1 MNKTLFF
8 LISSVIMVIFT
19 VITISTAPNINGG
32 FPGQYSSTSNCD
44 AMSES
49 YKYNKDSTKN
59 PTDAEKKRLDNE
71 KERVNICYRQKA
83 FINMEYATLIIDI
96 CLAVICSILGL
107 FHFFETGMFF
117 QKYTGLIGLISG
129 VIAFVLT
136 LVYLIYSGI
145 VFTKDHDEHQSL
157 LFDNGAYK
165 KWDGTKKDYINAY
178 TDEDEEKDQY
188 ASKAKFKDL
197 GKKQYNYDSKA
208 YKNYLKGD
216 IPVEE
221 CNWDLIERSAPSA
234 PTLDSDKGYEYE
246 TNKYCEY
253 IWKSSSY
260 LENLND
266 LSNKHLYDTW
276 VTSLIFSAFVLVCSI
291 GLAVFGLLIFMNP
304 DSSGHTKL

>member
-8 LISSVIMVIFT
+8 LISSVVMVIFT
-19 VITISTAPNINGG
+19 VITISTAPNINRCFQGE
-32 FPGQYSSTSNCD
+32 YSSTSNCD
-44 AMSES
+44 ALSEE
-49 YKYNKDSTKN
+49 YKYHKDSNKN
-59 PTDAEKKRLDNE
+59 PSDDDKKELDKE
-71 KERVNICYRQKA
+71 KERVNLCYRQKA

-96 CLAVICSILGL
+96 CLAAICAILGL

-117 QKYTGLIGLISG
+117 AKYTGLIGLISG

-145 VFTKDHDEHQSL
+145 VFTKDHHSEQSL

-165 KWDGTKKDYINAY
+165 KWDETKNDYIKAY
-178 TDEDEEKDQY
+178 TEEDEEKDQY

-208 YKNYLKGD
+208 YKDYLKGETPID
-216 IPVEE
+216 E
-221 CNWDLIERSAPSA
+221 CKYEYFTPSNPSA
-234 PTLDSDKGYEYE
+234 PALVAGKGYPYD
-246 TNKYCEY
+246 TDKYCEY
-253 IWKSSSY
+253 LWKSSY
-260 LENLND
+260 LENLNN
-266 LSNKHLYDTW
+266 LSNKHIYDYW
-276 VTSLIFSAFVLVCSI
+276 VTSLIFTAFTLVCSI

>member
-19 VITISTAPNINGG
+19 VITISTAPNINRG
-32 FPGQYSSTSNCD
+32 FEGQYSSTSNCD
-44 AMSES
+44 ALSEA
-49 YKYNKDSTKN
+49 YKSNKDSTKN
-59 PTDAEKKRLDNE
+59 PTDAQKKQLDNE
-71 KERVNICYRQKA
+71 KETVNICYRQKA

-96 CLAVICSILGL
+96 CLAVICAILGL

-145 VFTKDHDEHQSL
+145 VFTKDHYEHQSL
-157 LFDNGAYK
+157 LFDNGAYL
-165 KWDGTKKDYINAY
+165 KWDETEKEYITAY

-188 ASKAKFKDL
+188 AMYAKFKDL

-216 IPVEE
+216 LQLGK
-221 CNWDLIERSAPSA
+221 CNWDLIESHDPYAPNLVA
-234 PTLDSDKGYEYE
+234 GKGYEYE

-260 LENLND
+260 SENLND